1 MFEHCESP
9 RVEVE
14 PVEPYTL
21 EEIRTILSAAQQRR
35 NAARWAIALALGLRQ
50 GEVLCPRWGDVDLAQ
65 SLLRIRST
73 RTRPK
78 YEHGCDGDCCRAPEW
93 CLKRKLI
100 NAESGSTKSD
110 AGRRIVGL
118 PPVLVQLLAE
128 HRSAQSRERQ
138 TARQLWNEGDWVFT
152 SQTGRPLV
160 PNSDYHQVE
169 ISEGGRCEGCSPA

>member
-1 MFEHCESP
+1 
-9 RVEVE
+9 
-14 PVEPYTL
+14 
-21 EEIRTILSAAQQRR
+21 
-35 NAARWAIALALGLRQ
+35 
-50 GEVLCPRWGDVDLAQ
+50 
-65 SLLRIRST
+65 
-73 RTRPK
+73 
-78 YEHGCDGDCCRAPEW
+78 
-93 CLKRKLI
+93 LI
-100 NAESGSTKSD
+100 NAESGSTKSV

-169 ISEGGRCEGCSPA
+169 ISTEGGRCEGCSPA